1 MFYLH
6 LSPPT
11 PSTRCT
17 SIQLLLCF
25 CLISCNKYNRSTER
39 LLCTSNQ
46 PARAQPRFI
55 ATSSQLPITDTIDID
70 QVLPWPLPGS
80 LLMLLLLGG
89 RCWWWT
95 TTTTRQYLSTKREE
109 KIHFRSV
116 PSGAHA
122 QYKYNYCADR
132 WRWVDGRWWIALNL
146 PCLVLRSI
154 FLLLLS
160 RDSDTTRRSYLTM
173 GQSKGCTSEIIPSTA
188 YVWTGAYFLRHHK
201 SSDTYGGK
209 CIAFQGTTRNISGEG
224 GGL

>member
-95 TTTTRQYLSTKREE
+95 TTTTRQYQQNVRKKSISEVCRLGHTLNINTTIARIDDDGWMEGGELHWTSPASSCEAFSCCRWSFCRET
-109 KIHFRSV
+109 V
-116 PSGAHA
+116 
-122 QYKYNYCADR
+122 
-132 WRWVDGRWWIALNL
+132 
-146 PCLVLRSI
+146 
-154 FLLLLS
+154 
-160 RDSDTTRRSYLTM
+160 TRRGVLIW
-173 GQSKGCTSEIIPSTA
+173 QWDKA
-188 YVWTGAYFLRHHK
+188 KAAL
-201 SSDTYGGK
+201 
-209 CIAFQGTTRNISGEG
+209 
-224 GGL
+224 

>member
-55 ATSSQLPITDTIDID
+55 ATSSQLPITDTIDPSTTLAITWFVAYAAAAWRA
-70 QVLPWPLPGS
+70 VLVVNDNDYE
-80 LLMLLLLGG
+80 
-89 RCWWWT
+89 T
-95 TTTTRQYLSTKREE
+95 VSTKREE

-132 WRWVDGRWWIALNL
+132 
-146 PCLVLRSI
+146 
-154 FLLLLS
+154 
-160 RDSDTTRRSYLTM
+160 
-173 GQSKGCTSEIIPSTA
+173 
-188 YVWTGAYFLRHHK
+188 
-201 SSDTYGGK
+201 
-209 CIAFQGTTRNISGEG
+209 
-224 GGL
+224 